1 MIKPVLVFS
10 GFGVVMAVL
19 HGLFAFYFPA
29 LSSKIYIA
37 AHFVIF
43 MLTLFTIFSVELTA
57 KLTKIL
63 PAFIFLGQSLLKVI
77 LGGSFFIFALRF
89 LEKADEAAFMI
100 FFISL
105 YFLYM
110 ITELILVIKS
120 LKKQA

>member
-1 MIKPVLVFS
+1 MIKSVVVFS
-10 GFGVVMAVL
+10 IF
-19 HGLFAFYFPA
+19 GLFLAILQGLFLLNFPA
-29 LSSKIYIA
+29 LGTKIYIA

-77 LGGSFFIFALRF
+77 LGGCFFIFALRF
-89 LEKADEAAFMI
+89 LEKKDESPFMI

-105 YFLYM
+105 YFLYV
-110 ITELILVIKS
+110 IIELILVIKS

>member
-1 MIKPVLVFS
+1 
-10 GFGVVMAVL
+10 MAVL
-19 HGLFAFYFPA
+19 HGLFGFYLPV

-63 PAFIFLGQSLLKVI
+63 PAFIFLGQSLLKII
-77 LGGSFFIFALRF
+77 LGGCFFVFALRF
-89 LEKADEAAFMI
+89 LQKEDEAFFML

>member
-1 MIKPVLVFS
+1 MSKPILLFS
-10 GFGVVMAVL
+10 SFGVVMAML
-19 HGLFAFYFPA
+19 HGFFSFYFPA
-29 LSSKIYIA
+29 LGSKIYIT

-77 LGGSFFIFALRF
+77 LGGCFFIFALRF
-89 LEKADEAAFMI
+89 LEKKEEAAFMI

-110 ITELILVIKS
+110 IIELILVIKS